1 MASKPTEAVQIGIAL
16 ENPPAIESASSTQ
29 LGVPKGTYRVI
40 VASKAAGAI
49 GKLKRGSDVIDV
61 PFISRPYAHVAAHL
75 GMKVQDAGALR
86 YEVTKSGAK
95 APEDGSIIVRLKGSQ
110 RAGSI
115 QVPMMKTATEI
126 ETSESGSRRM
136 LSIPVPSWA
145 TIDNIFAFLK
155 DVVAA
160 NKPKYFISKDGEQ
173 YPLSW

>member
-1 MASKPTEAVQIGIAL
+1 MPKPIDAV
-16 ENPPAIESASSTQ
+16 Q
-29 LGVPKGTYRVI
+29 LGVALASPPDIEASSATKRGVPEGTYRVI
-40 VASKAAGAI
+40 VASKAAGAL
-49 GKLKRGSDVIDV
+49 GKIKRGSETIEV
-61 PFISRPYAHVAAHL
+61 PFISRPYAHVAGHL

-86 YEVTKSGAK
+86 YEAVVTGTK
-95 APEDGSIIVRLKGSQ
+95 APADGNVIVRLKGSQ

-115 QVPMMKTATEI
+115 QVPMMKTATDI

-155 DVVAA
+155 DVVEA
-160 NKPKYFISKDGEQ
+160 NKPKYFISRDGEQ